1 MPRGDNPNS
10 RANLKV
16 IRSEKEA
23 REKGK
28 KGGIASGESR
38 AFYKSLNET
47 LREQCTP
54 EDMIEMN
61 RKVIAMAKRGNLRAY
76 ELIRDGLG
84 EKPGEK
90 IELNNA
96 VLNPL
101 QGLTEEELRK
111 LAGETDDS

>member
-10 RANLKV
+10 RRNLKPV
-16 IRSEKEA
+16 RTKEEA
-23 REKGK
+23 REKGR
-28 KGGIASGESR
+28 KGGIASGEAR
-38 AFYKSLNET
+38 GFYKSLSED
-47 LREQCTP
+47 LKEQCTP
-54 EDMIEMN
+54 DRIAKMN
-61 RKVIAMAKRGNLRAY
+61 QKVIAMAERGNLKAY

-90 IELNNA
+90 LELNNA

-111 LAGETDDS
+111 LAGEADDS

>member
-10 RANLKV
+10 RKNLKI
-16 IRSEKEA
+16 IRSTEEA
-23 REKGK
+23 RERGR
-28 KGGIASGESR
+28 KGGIASGEAR
-38 AFYKSLNET
+38 AFYKT
-47 LREQCTP
+47 LTDDLKERCTP
-54 EDMIEMN
+54 DRIGKMN
-61 RKVIAMAKRGNLRAY
+61 EKVIAMAERGNLKAY

-111 LAGETDDS
+111 LAGEADDS